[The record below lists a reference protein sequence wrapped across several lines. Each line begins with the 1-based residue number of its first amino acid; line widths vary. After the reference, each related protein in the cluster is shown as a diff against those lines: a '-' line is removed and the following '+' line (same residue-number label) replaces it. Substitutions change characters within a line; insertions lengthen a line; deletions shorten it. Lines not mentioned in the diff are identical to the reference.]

1 MSPLTG
7 CSNNTGI
14 EVTPPLFS
22 NRDLWHLI
30 WPLLVEQLL
39 QITLGMADIIMV
51 SSLGEASV
59 SGVSLVDQLNIL
71 IFQIFAALATG
82 GAVVCSQYIG
92 RKSSSMAQKTA
103 MQLLYATTA
112 IAVFLVVIGTVFH
125 REVLSGIFGNVEH
138 DVMSASRRYFL
149 ITLLALPAIAIYNAA
164 AAIFRSQGNSRISML
179 IAVLVNVVNIGGNAV
194 LIYGLHW
201 GVEGVAVPTLV
212 SRTVAATVLFVCL
225 YRNKDVCIKGIFHVH
240 LDFHLIGKIMRI
252 GIPNGLEGSAFQIGK
267 ILVLS
272 LIASF
277 GTSAI
282 AANAAANTLA
292 TFEVLPGNAIGIAL
306 LTVVGQC
313 MGAKEYGQAVRYTKK
328 MMAAAYFG
336 FIILNVP
343 LLLFSYRI
351 ILFYGMSEETSR
363 LGWYMTL
370 IHGICG
376 IFIWSLSFTL
386 PNALRAAGDSAFTM
400 IVSMVSMWTVRV
412 GMSFVLKATGIF
424 GLVSLLGLPKSFG
437 SLCVWISMILDWIVR
452 SAFFVTRFARGK
464 WKQKQVI

>member
-1 MSPLTG
+1 MPLLTG
-7 CSNNTGI
+7 CSNDKDTAVS
-14 EVTPPLFS
+14 EPLFS
-22 NRDLWHLI
+22 SRTLWQLI

-71 IFQIFAALATG
+71 IVQIFAALATG

-92 RKSSSMAQKTA
+92 RKSLSMAQKTA

-112 IAVFLVVIGTVFH
+112 IAVFLAVTGTVFH
-125 REVLSGIFGNVEH
+125 KGILSVVFGNVEQ
-138 DVMSASRRYFL
+138 DVMTASRRYFL
-149 ITLLALPAIAIYNAA
+149 ITLLALPSIAIYNAA
-164 AAIFRSQGNSRISML
+164 AAIFRSRGNSGISMW
-179 IAVLVNVVNIGGNAV
+179 IAALVNVINIGGNAI

-212 SRTVAATVLFVCL
+212 SRTVAAAVLFVCL
-225 YRNKDVCIKGIFHVH
+225 YRDSDVCIKGIFHVH
-240 LDFHLIGKIMRI
+240 IDFHLIGRILRI
-252 GIPNGLEGSAFQIGK
+252 GIPNGLEGSTFQIGK

-272 LIASF
+272 LIASY

-292 TFEVLPGNAIGIAL
+292 SFEVLPGNAIGIAM

-313 MGAKEYGQAVRYTKK
+313 MGAKEYGQAVNYTKK
-328 MMAAAYFG
+328 MMTAAYLG
-336 FIILNVP
+336 FLVLNVP

-351 ILFYGMSEETSR
+351 LSFYGMSEETTR

-376 IFIWSLSFTL
+376 IFIWPLSFSL
-386 PNALRAAGDSAFTM
+386 PNALRAAGDSSFTM

-412 GMSFVLKATGIF
+412 GLSFVLKATGIF
-424 GLVSLLGLPKSFG
+424 GLVAFFGLPVSFG
-437 SLCVWISMILDWIVR
+437 SVGVWISMIVDWIVR
-452 SAFFVTRFARGK
+452 SSFFVVRFVRGK